1 MSVIQSSLQALHLGQ
16 PQIFRNLAAIPLL
29 NPLAQPPGY
38 VTLAKALTNG
48 SARITEV
55 SEGGSVPELLLD
67 NTGDQP
73 VLILDG
79 EELIGAKQNRIANLT
94 ILAAAHSKTV
104 LPVSCVEAGRWNYR
118 SVNFD
123 LSERAQFARG
133 RAVKA
138 DALSRNMK
146 ATGTYGANQSEVW
159 NEIADKQARMSV
171 RSPTSAMADVF
182 DQYRS
187 DVEEYANGFR
197 PVPDQVGVM
206 FAIDGVVEGMD
217 LFDSPETLASMLP
230 KLTRSFAIDALESAG
245 KHEQHIAAE
254 PAARF
259 LDRLAAANFD
269 SYPGVGLGTD
279 VRLSAPLVAGGGLV
293 HDGKLIHLV
302 AFRRTEQNDA
312 AAFRRGHG
320 SGVDISTSLGA
331 RRYARMRQRQ
341 QGDSNPVN
349 QHDDDDSGNDTNE

>member
-1 MSVIQSSLQALHLGQ
+1 MSVIQMSLQALHLGQ

-67 NTGDQP
+67 NTGEQP

-104 LPVSCVEAGRWNYR
+104 LPVSCVEAGRWNYN

-138 DALSRNMK
+138 EALSRNMK

-159 NEIADKQARMSV
+159 NEIADKQARMRVHS
-171 RSPTSAMADVF
+171 RTSAMADVF
-182 DQYRS
+182 DQYS
-187 DVEEYANGFR
+187 TDVEEYANGFR
-197 PVPDQVGVM
+197 AVTDQVGVL

-230 KLTRSFAIDALESAG
+230 KLIRSFAIDALESSRR
-245 KHEQHIAAE
+245 HEQHIAAE
-254 PAARF
+254 PAAHF
-259 LDRLAAANFD
+259 LDRLAAAPFD

-279 VRLSAPLVAGGGLV
+279 VRLSAPLVAGGGLI
-293 HDGKLIHLV
+293 HDSKLIHLV
-302 AFRRTEQNDA
+302 AFRRTEQNDSTA
-312 AAFRRGHG
+312 RGRNHD
-320 SGVDISTSLGA
+320 SGVDISTRLGA
-331 RRYARMRQRQ
+331 RRYARMRQRSS
-341 QGDSNPVN
+341 DSN
-349 QHDDDDSGNDTNE
+349 QASRHDDDNNGGENNQ

>member
-1 MSVIQSSLQALHLGQ
+1 MSVIQQSLQAVHLGQ

-29 NPLAQPPGY
+29 NPLAH
-38 VTLAKALTNG
+38 G

-55 SEGGSVPELLLD
+55 SESGSVPELLLD
-67 NTGDQP
+67 NTGNQP

-79 EELIGAKQNRIANLT
+79 EELVGAKQNRIANLT

-104 LPVSCVEAGRWNYR
+104 LPVSCVEAGRWNYN
-118 SVNFD
+118 SVHFN

-138 DALSRNMK
+138 EALSMNLK
-146 ATGTYGANQSEVW
+146 ATGTYGANQGQVW
-159 NEIADKQARMSV
+159 NEIAEKQARMSV
-171 RSPTSAMADVF
+171 HSRTSAMADVF
-182 DQYRS
+182 DQYHTN
-187 DVEEYANGFR
+187 VEEYANGFR
-197 PVPDQVGVM
+197 AVPDQVGVL
-206 FAIDGVVEGMD
+206 FAIDGIVEGMD

-230 KLTRSFAIDALESAG
+230 KLIRSFAIDALESAG
-245 KHEQHIAAE
+245 RQEHHIAAE

-259 LDRLAAANFD
+259 LDRLAAADFD

-302 AFRRTEQNDA
+302 AFRRSEQSDSA
-312 AAFRRGHG
+312 ALERRHG
-320 SGVDISTSLGA
+320 RGDISTRLGA
-331 RRYARMRQRQ
+331 QRYARMRQRQ
-341 QGDSNPVN
+341 QSSGNNPASPRA
-349 QHDDDDSGNDTNE
+349 DDDSGNDSN